1 MSADSTNQRKKQQSI
16 LCIDDDK
23 DTCDLIVTLL
33 GLNNYQVVAAYSVHE
48 GMKLARQGNFD
59 LFLIDFY
66 FDNSNGVALCQY
78 IRTFDKKT
86 PIIFCSGESRGD
98 RISLALKSG
107 AQDYLIKPLKSNEL
121 LEKVAQYLG
130 NAEN

>member
-1 MSADSTNQRKKQQSI
+1 MM
-16 LCIDDDK
+16 
-23 DTCDLIVTLL
+23 VTLL
-33 GLNNYQVVAAYSVHE
+33 ELHNYHVVAAYSVNE

-78 IRTFDKKT
+78 IRTFEKKT

-107 AQDYLIKPLKSNEL
+107 AQDYLIKPLKSDEL
-121 LEKVAQYLG
+121 LEKVSQYLG
-130 NAEN
+130 KAEN